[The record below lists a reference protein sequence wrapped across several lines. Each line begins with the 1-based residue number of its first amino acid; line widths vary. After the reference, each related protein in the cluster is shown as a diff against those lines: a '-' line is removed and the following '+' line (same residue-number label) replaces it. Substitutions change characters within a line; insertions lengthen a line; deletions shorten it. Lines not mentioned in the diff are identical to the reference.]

1 MVERKELEKVIYE
14 KEGNIARITLNYPE
28 KLNVMDFPGDG
39 GICDSFYRDAL
50 DMAEEDDDIKVVVIR
65 AAGKGFCGGHD
76 LTRVGFIYGMDPS
89 GKRVGQQPRLRVDN
103 AWFEKTFKRLF
114 LFPKITIAAVH
125 GVAVGEGMFI
135 TECCDMA
142 IASEDAMFSHRE
154 QRLAFGGQIY
164 PLAILTYGMK
174 RANDIW
180 LTGRKVDAAE
190 ALEIG
195 LVNKVV
201 PIDKLEEE
209 SNKLAEH
216 LCGLGRDV
224 IAIGKV
230 ARQQT
235 YSQLGVLA
243 GFDIMGLT
251 HTMGTNVKWY
261 PGEYNY
267 FKERRDKGAKAGFHG
282 LHAQFKE

>member
-1 MVERKELEKVIYE
+1 MAERIELNRVIYE
-14 KEGNIARITLNYPE
+14 KEGAIATIILNYPE
-28 KLNVMDFPGDG
+28 KMNVMDFPGDG
-39 GICDSFYRDAL
+39 GICDAFYTEAL
-50 DMAEEDDDIKVVVIR
+50 DIAEEDDDIKVVIIKG
-65 AAGKGFCGGHD
+65 AGKGFCGGHD
-76 LTRVGFIYGMDPS
+76 LTRVGFVYGMDPD
-89 GKRVGQQPRLRVDN
+89 GKRVGQQPRLKVDN
-103 AWFEKTFKRLF
+103 QWLEKTFKRLF

-125 GVAVGEGMFI
+125 GVAIGEGMII

-154 QRLAFGGQIY
+154 QRLAFGGQVS
-164 PLAILTYGMK
+164 PLAILTYGLK

-180 LTGRKVDAAE
+180 LTGRMIEAAE
-190 ALEIG
+190 ALQFG

-201 PIDKLEEE
+201 PPDKLDEETK
-209 SNKLAEH
+209 NLAMD
-216 LCGLGRDV
+216 LTTLGRDV

-235 YSQLGVLA
+235 YSQLGVIA
-243 GFDIMGLT
+243 GFDIGGLT
-251 HTMGTNVKWY
+251 HTLGTNVKWY

-267 FKERRDKGAKAGFHG
+267 FKERKDKGPKAGFHG